1 MPNSLRI
8 LLITLLLVL
17 SFSIAKAQF
26 IITYAGDGYNGNIG
40 NGNPALCA
48 GIPYTRGVSFDGK
61 NAIYLTCSNSIRKIN
76 IATGIISNVS
86 GSDTYGYAGDGG
98 PAANAL
104 LQSPFDVCA
113 DSVNNIIYIAEY
125 GGNRIRKID
134 ITTGIISTI
143 AGNGSA
149 GYSGDGGP
157 AINASLNKPMAVCLD
172 YKGNLYIADMYNSRT
187 RKIDLATGIISTY
200 AGNGNTF
207 YSGDGGQ
214 AAAAGTPYPNKI
226 CSDLSGNIYISE
238 VASGITSRI
247 RKINAATGIITTIAG
262 NNNYAY
268 GGDGGPAV
276 NATLFD
282 PAGVFVD
289 KQNNVYIS
297 EYDDSRVRKIDAA
310 TGIINTL
317 AGNGTNGFSGDG
329 GLAAS
334 AALHYPLGLTMDNSN
349 NLYVAD
355 NTNHRI
361 RQISFGATAP
371 PSGVTVTIAAS
382 GTNGCTSNP
391 ITFTASITNGGLSPV
406 YQWQINGVTT
416 GTNSNVYTASG
427 FSNGD
432 VITCTVTT
440 TICAVPVTAISNS
453 ITLLGQPV
461 VPSVTISTPVPRICI
476 GAPATFTAIPVNCG
490 VAPTYQWK
498 INGTNVATG
507 SSFTSTTIANGD
519 RISCV
524 VTVDPTNT
532 CASSSTAT
540 SNEIIMEV
548 APSLAGTVHIDAPVT
563 NFCGAG
569 TVVVNATLNGAGS
582 NYTLEWI
589 LNGTKIA
596 TNVLSVTLTNLTG
609 VNNKLYCIL
618 TTVRSACYTLPYY
631 SDTLTLNIFDL
642 PVLTILPADTTVN
655 PGGNVVFTTAAVP
668 ANSIASYTWQPATQL
683 INPQVISPQTV
694 ALFQT
699 TPFTLNC
706 ITNDGCAVSA
716 AATVKVFRQLYMPN
730 TFTPNNDTKNDVF
743 RIPPG
748 ATINLVS
755 FIIYDRWGEKVF
767 VTTDKNI
774 GWDGT
779 IGGRKKDQGIYVYV
793 ITMIEKNVPVEI
805 KGSFMLVR

>member
-1 MPNSLRI
+1 
-8 LLITLLLVL
+8 
-17 SFSIAKAQF
+17 
-26 IITYAGDGYNGNIG
+26 
-40 NGNPALCA
+40 
-48 GIPYTRGVSFDGK
+48 
-61 NAIYLTCSNSIRKIN
+61 
-76 IATGIISNVS
+76 
-86 GSDTYGYAGDGG
+86 
-98 PAANAL
+98 
-104 LQSPFDVCA
+104 
-113 DSVNNIIYIAEY
+113 
-125 GGNRIRKID
+125 
-134 ITTGIISTI
+134 
-143 AGNGSA
+143 
-149 GYSGDGGP
+149 
-157 AINASLNKPMAVCLD
+157 
-172 YKGNLYIADMYNSRT
+172 
-187 RKIDLATGIISTY
+187 
-200 AGNGNTF
+200 
-207 YSGDGGQ
+207 
-214 AAAAGTPYPNKI
+214 
-226 CSDLSGNIYISE
+226 
-238 VASGITSRI
+238 
-247 RKINAATGIITTIAG
+247 
-262 NNNYAY
+262 
-268 GGDGGPAV
+268 
-276 NATLFD
+276 
-282 PAGVFVD
+282 
-289 KQNNVYIS
+289 
-297 EYDDSRVRKIDAA
+297 
-310 TGIINTL
+310 
-317 AGNGTNGFSGDG
+317 
-329 GLAAS
+329 
-334 AALHYPLGLTMDNSN
+334 
-349 NLYVAD
+349 
-355 NTNHRI
+355 
-361 RQISFGATAP
+361 
-371 PSGVTVTIAAS
+371 
-382 GTNGCTSNP
+382 
-391 ITFTASITNGGLSPV
+391 
-406 YQWQINGVTT
+406 
-416 GTNSNVYTASG
+416 
-427 FSNGD
+427 
-432 VITCTVTT
+432 
-440 TICAVPVTAISNS
+440 
-453 ITLLGQPV
+453 
-461 VPSVTISTPVPRICI
+461 
-476 GAPATFTAIPVNCG
+476 
-490 VAPTYQWK
+490 
-498 INGTNVATG
+498 
-507 SSFTSTTIANGD
+507 
-519 RISCV
+519 
-524 VTVDPTNT
+524 
-532 CASSSTAT
+532 
-540 SNEIIMEV
+540 MEV